1 MVSLVL
7 VSHSKSL
14 AESLVGLI
22 RQMAGRE
29 LKIGVAAG
37 AGPDHE
43 EFGTDATDIARAITE
58 VDSPDG
64 VLVLMD
70 LGSAI
75 LSAEMALELIPPDIR
90 QRVRFCPGPLVEGGI
105 AAGVQASLGSDIET
119 VCREAHRALQPKAE
133 QLEGSAEGVAPVVE
147 VAPPLEAQD
156 FHQVEVVLKNA
167 HGLHARPAARFV
179 QLASKFDA
187 EILVT
192 NLTNQ
197 KGPVSA
203 KSLNALAT
211 LGALRDHR
219 IRIMAR
225 GKQAT
230 EALEALRRLVEDRF
244 GEPVGAAEGGPPPIQ
259 PVVAEAEV
267 ELQGE
272 EGVFVGLPVSD
283 GVAVARLYHYES
295 LPPMVPHD
303 YTSDPEAEW
312 GRLQDALEKARG
324 AIQARYRE
332 MVARVGPEEA
342 AIFEAHALLLDD
354 PDLLQPAR
362 RLIFEQRYNA
372 AWAWQTSVEAMVA
385 QYQSLDDPYLRQRAQ
400 DVQDVGN
407 QVLRALSG
415 ESREK
420 IVFEYPV
427 ILVADELTPSET
439 AQLDLEHIQGII
451 TLSGGPTSHSA
462 ILARSLGIP
471 AVTGLPTA
479 IKRLS
484 SETELGLNGFRGRV
498 WVNPDER
505 VRNELE
511 VERRRWLEERQ
522 KLLASSLQPAV
533 TRDGKRVEVVAN
545 AGNLTDA
552 QLAAQN
558 GAEGIGLLRTEFLF
572 LTRQTPPSEE
582 EQFQAIRDI
591 GLALKGQPVIVRTLD
606 VGGDKP
612 LPYIPMEPEANP
624 FLGVRALRLSLQQP
638 DLFRTQ
644 LRAILRAGALANLR
658 IMFPMVA
665 TLEEVEQ
672 AREFLSQVHSDLE
685 SEGIVHAWPIETGI
699 MVEIPSAAI
708 KAEALAPAVDF
719 FSIGTNDLT
728 QYTLA
733 AERGNPHL
741 AYLGDGLHPAVL
753 RLIEQVVQAAH
764 QEGRWVGVCGELA
777 GEAEAVPIL
786 VGLGVDELSINP
798 AGIPKVK
805 AILRAMT
812 MSEAQS
818 LAQKAV
824 KRAKASEVRRM
835 ATEFLQ
841 ALGMGG

>member
-7 VSHSKSL
+7 VSHSKAL

-22 RQMAGRE
+22 RQMAGE
-29 LKIGVAAG
+29 TLKIGVAAG
-37 AGPDHE
+37 AGPDHN

-75 LSAEMALELIPPDIR
+75 LSAEMALELIPPEVR

-119 VCREAHRALQPKAE
+119 VCQEAHRALQPKAE
-133 QLEGSAEGVAPVVE
+133 QLEGGPEALPSAEA
-147 VAPPLEAQD
+147 VAPPQEEQEYQ
-156 FHQVEVVLKNA
+156 QVEVVLKNA

-179 QLASKFDA
+179 QLASKFEA
-187 EILVT
+187 EILVA

-225 GKQAT
+225 GKQAA
-230 EALEALRRLVEDRF
+230 EALEALRRLVEERF
-244 GEPVGAAEGGPPPIQ
+244 GEPVG
-259 PVVAEAEV
+259 VAEAKPISEPSAPAV
-267 ELQGE
+267 TEAE
-272 EGVFVGLPVSD
+272 EAGIFVGLPVSD
-283 GVAVARLYHYES
+283 GVAIAPLYHYES
-295 LPPMVPHD
+295 LPPVVPSEKA
-303 YTSDPEAEW
+303 TDPETEW
-312 GRLQDALEKARG
+312 QRLLEAIEKVRR
-324 AIQARYRE
+324 AIQMRHRDIL
-332 MVARVGPEEA
+332 ARVGAEEA

-362 RLIFEQRYNA
+362 QLIFEQHYNA
-372 AWAWQTSVEAMVA
+372 AWAWKSSVEAMVA
-385 QYQSLDDPYLRQRAQ
+385 QYQRLEDPYLRQRAL

-407 QVLRALSG
+407 QVLRALTG
-415 ESREK
+415 EAHEK
-420 IVFEYPV
+420 VTFEHPV
-427 ILVADELTPSET
+427 ILVADELTPTET
-439 AQLDLEHIQGII
+439 AQLDLDHIQGII

-471 AVTGLPTA
+471 AVTGLPPT
-479 IKRLS
+479 IKRLPQN
-484 SETELGLNGFRGRV
+484 TVLGLNGFRGRV
-498 WVNPDER
+498 WINPDDQVQR
-505 VRNELE
+505 ELE
-511 VERRRWLEERQ
+511 AERKRWLEERR
-522 KLLASSLQPAV
+522 KLQETSLQPAI
-533 TRDGKRVEVVAN
+533 TRDGLRVEVVAN
-545 AGNLTDA
+545 AGNLADA
-552 QLAAQN
+552 QLATQN

-582 EQFQAIRDI
+582 EQYQAIRDI
-591 GLALKGQPVIVRTLD
+591 GLALKGKPVIVRTLD

-644 LRAILRAGALANLR
+644 LRAILRAGALTPLR

-665 TLEEVEQ
+665 SLEEVEQ
-672 AREFLSQVHSDLE
+672 AREFLTRAHHELE
-685 SEGIVHAWPIETGI
+685 QEGVAHAWPIETGI

-708 KAEALAPAVDF
+708 KADALAPAVDF

-733 AERGNPHL
+733 AERGNPRL
-741 AYLGDGLHPAVL
+741 AYLGDALHPAVL

-764 QEGRWVGVCGELA
+764 AVGKWVGVCGELA

-786 VGLGVDELSINP
+786 VGLGVDELSVNP

-805 AILRAMT
+805 ALIRAMA
-812 MSEAQS
+812 MNDAQA
-818 LAQKAV
+818 LAQKALSC
-824 KRAKASEVRRM
+824 AKAIEVRQLST
-835 ATEFLQ
+835 AFINTLQ
-841 ALGMGG
+841 G

>member
-7 VSHSKSL
+7 VSHSKAL

-22 RQMAGRE
+22 RQMAGE
-29 LKIGVAAG
+29 TLKIGVAAG
-37 AGPDHE
+37 AGPDHS
-43 EFGTDATDIARAITE
+43 EFGTDATDMARAITE

-64 VLVLMD
+64 ILVLMD

-75 LSAEMALELIPPDIR
+75 LSAEMAMELIPPEVR

-119 VCREAHRALQPKAE
+119 VCLEAHRALQPKAE
-133 QLEGSAEGVAPVVE
+133 QLEGGTEAILPTEEIAAIP
-147 VAPPLEAQD
+147 EAQE
-156 FHQVEVVLKNA
+156 FQQIEAVLKNA

-192 NLTNQ
+192 NLTTQ

-225 GKQAT
+225 GRQAT
-230 EALEALRRLVEDRF
+230 EALEALHRLVEERF
-244 GEPVGAAEGGPPPIQ
+244 GEPVG
-259 PVVAEAEV
+259 VAEAKPIPEPSAPV
-267 ELQGE
+267 VTETE
-272 EGVFVGLPVSD
+272 ETGVLMGLPVSD
-283 GVAVARLYHYES
+283 GVAIAPLYHYES
-295 LPPMVPHD
+295 LPPAIPNEEAV
-303 YTSDPEAEW
+303 DPEAEW
-312 GRLQDALEKARG
+312 QRLLEAIEKVRH
-324 AIQARYRE
+324 AIQMRHRE
-332 MVARVGPEEA
+332 MLARVGAEEA

-362 RLIFEQRYNA
+362 QLIFEQHYNA
-372 AWAWQTSVEAMVA
+372 ALAWKSSVEAMVA
-385 QYQSLDDPYLRQRAQ
+385 QYQRLEDPYLRQRAL

-407 QVLRALSG
+407 QVLRALTG
-415 ESREK
+415 EIREK
-420 IVFEYPV
+420 IIFEHPV
-427 ILVADELTPSET
+427 ILVADELTPTET
-439 AQLDLEHIQGII
+439 AQLDLDHIQGII

-471 AVTGLPTA
+471 AVTGLSSA
-479 IKRLS
+479 IKRLPQN
-484 SETELGLNGFRGRV
+484 TILGLNGFRGRV

-505 VRNELE
+505 VRHDLE
-511 VERRRWLEERQ
+511 AEREHWLEERR
-522 KLLASSLQPAV
+522 KLQETSLQPAV
-533 TRDGKRVEVVAN
+533 TRDGLRVEVVAN
-545 AGNLTDA
+545 VGNLADA
-552 QLAAQN
+552 QLANQN

-582 EQFQAIRDI
+582 EQYQAIRDI
-591 GLALKGQPVIVRTLD
+591 GLALKGKPVIVRTLD

-644 LRAILRAGALANLR
+644 LRAILRAGALTPLR

-665 TLEEVEQ
+665 SLEEVEQ
-672 AREFLSQVHSDLE
+672 AREFLTRVHHELE
-685 SEGIVHAWPIETGI
+685 QEEVAHVWPIETGI

-733 AERGNPHL
+733 AERGNPRL
-741 AYLGDGLHPAVL
+741 AYLADALHPAVL

-764 QEGRWVGVCGELA
+764 TVGKWVGVCGELA
-777 GEAEAVPIL
+777 GEVEAVPIL
-786 VGLGVDELSINP
+786 VGLGVDELSVNP
-798 AGIPKVK
+798 AGVPKVK
-805 AILRAMT
+805 ALIRAMAA
-812 MSEAQS
+812 SDARA
-818 LAQKAV
+818 LAQKALAC
-824 KRAKASEVRRM
+824 AKATEVRQLS
-835 ATEFLQ
+835 TSFLN
-841 ALGMGG
+841 ALQV

>member
-7 VSHSKSL
+7 VSHSKAL
-14 AESLVGLI
+14 AESLEGLI
-22 RQMAGRE
+22 RQMAGE
-29 LKIGVAAG
+29 TLKIGVAAG
-37 AGPDHE
+37 AGPDHN

-64 VLVLMD
+64 ILVLMD

-75 LSAEMALELIPPDIR
+75 LSAEMALELIPPEVR

-119 VCREAHRALQPKAE
+119 VCQEAHRALQPKAE
-133 QLEGSAEGVAPVVE
+133 QLEGGPEAIPPAETITPTQEG
-147 VAPPLEAQD
+147 QD
-156 FHQVEVVLKNA
+156 YQQVEVVLKNA

-230 EALEALRRLVEDRF
+230 EALEALRRLVEERF
-244 GEPVGAAEGGPPPIQ
+244 GEPAGVLAEPKAISMPPKVPEGEA
-259 PVVAEAEV
+259 VA
-267 ELQGE
+267 Q
-272 EGVFVGLPVSD
+272 EGHGILVGLPVSD
-283 GVAVARLYHYES
+283 GVAVAPLYHYES
-295 LPPMVPHD
+295 LPPVIPTED
-303 YTSDPEAEW
+303 AADPEAEW
-312 GRLQDALEKARG
+312 KRLQEAIGKVRH
-324 AIQARYRE
+324 AIQMRHKE
-332 MVARVGPEEA
+332 MLARVGAEEA

-362 RLIFEQRYNA
+362 RLIFDQRYNA
-372 AWAWQTSVEAMVA
+372 ARAWKSSVEAVVA
-385 QYQSLDDPYLRQRAQ
+385 QYQRLEDPYLRQRAL

-415 ESREK
+415 EIHEK
-420 IVFEYPV
+420 VIFEHPV
-427 ILVADELTPSET
+427 ILVADELTPTET
-439 AQLDLEHIQGII
+439 AQLDLEHIQGIV

-471 AVTGLPTA
+471 AVTGLSPT
-479 IKRLS
+479 IKRLRQN
-484 SETELGLNGFRGRV
+484 TLLGLDGFQGRV
-498 WVNPDER
+498 WVEPAEEVQR
-505 VRNELE
+505 ELE
-511 VERRRWLEERQ
+511 TKRKRWLEERQ
-522 KLLASSLQPAV
+522 KLQETSLQPAM
-533 TRDGKRVEVVAN
+533 TRDGLRIEVVAN
-545 AGNLTDA
+545 AGNLADA
-552 QLAAQN
+552 QLAAKN
-558 GAEGIGLLRTEFLF
+558 GAEGVGLLRTEFLF

-591 GLALKGQPVIVRTLD
+591 GLALKGKPVIVRTLD

-644 LRAILRAGALANLR
+644 LRAILRAGAITPLR

-665 TLEEVEQ
+665 SLEEVEQ
-672 AREFLSQVHSDLE
+672 AREFLAQVHNELAQ
-685 SEGIVHAWPIETGI
+685 EGIAHAWPIDTGI

-708 KAEALAPAVDF
+708 KADALAPVVDF

-733 AERGNPHL
+733 AERGNPRL
-741 AYLGDGLHPAVL
+741 AYLADALHPAVL
-753 RLIEQVVQAAH
+753 RLIEEVVQAAH
-764 QEGRWVGVCGELA
+764 AAGKWVGVCGELA
-777 GEAEAVPIL
+777 GEPEAVPIL

-805 AILRAMT
+805 ALIRAMA
-812 MSEAQS
+812 SSDAQVLS
-818 LAQKAV
+818 KKALAC
-824 KRAKASEVRRM
+824 AKAAEVRKLS
-835 ATEFLQ
+835 TEFLNTLQ
-841 ALGMGG
+841 G

>member
-7 VSHSKSL
+7 VSHSKPL

-22 RQMAGRE
+22 RQMAGE
-29 LKIGVAAG
+29 ALKIAVSAG
-37 AGPDHE
+37 AGPDHS

-75 LSAEMALELIPPDIR
+75 LSAEMALELLPPEVR

-133 QLEGSAEGVAPVVE
+133 QLEGSAEVAAPAVE
-147 VAPPLEAQD
+147 STLPAQGPD

-219 IRIMAR
+219 IRILAR

-230 EALEALRRLVEDRF
+230 EALEALRRLVEERF
-244 GEPVGAAEGGPPPIQ
+244 GEPAGI
-259 PVVAEAEV
+259 AEV
-267 ELQGE
+267 GPSPVQPAIAGAEVVLQEE

-283 GVAVARLYHYES
+283 GVAVAPLYHYES
-295 LPPMVPHD
+295 LPPVVSHD
-303 YTSDPEAEW
+303 YISDPEVEW
-312 GRLQDALEKARG
+312 GRLQDAIEKVRK
-324 AIQARYRE
+324 AIQTRYRE
-332 MVARVGPEEA
+332 MVARVGPDEA

-354 PDLLQPAR
+354 PDLLQPAQ

-385 QYQSLDDPYLRQRAQ
+385 QYQGLEDPYLRQRAL

-415 ESREK
+415 ETREK
-420 IVFEYPV
+420 ITFEYPV
-427 ILVADELTPSET
+427 ILMADELTPSET
-439 AQLDLEHIQGII
+439 AQLDLEHIHGII

-471 AVTGLPTA
+471 AVTGLPPA
-479 IKRLS
+479 VRRLPAGVM
-484 SETELGLNGFRGRV
+484 LGLNGFRGRV
-498 WVNPDER
+498 WVNPDQK
-505 VRNELE
+505 VRSELE
-511 VERRRWLEERQ
+511 AERKRWLEERQ

-545 AGNLTDA
+545 AGNLADA
-552 QLAAQN
+552 QLAVQN

-591 GLALKGQPVIVRTLD
+591 GLVLRGQPVIVRTLD

-672 AREFLSQVHSDLE
+672 VREFLAQVHRDLE
-685 SEGIVHAWPIETGI
+685 NEGIAHAWPIETGI

-708 KAEALAPAVDF
+708 KAEKLAVVVDF

-733 AERGNPHL
+733 AERGNPRL
-741 AYLGDGLHPAVL
+741 AYLADALHPAVL
-753 RLIEQVVQAAH
+753 RLVEQVVQAAH
-764 QEGRWVGVCGELA
+764 QEGKWVGVCGELA

-786 VGLGVDELSINP
+786 AGLGVDELSVNP

-812 MSEAQS
+812 ISEAQN
-818 LAQKAV
+818 LAQQAV
-824 KRAKASEVRRM
+824 KCAKASEVRQL
-835 ATEFLQ
+835 AVEFLRV
-841 ALGMGG
+841 LGMMD